1 MKTARQLDREIREA
15 IRESEKPA
23 AATTPETKK
32 ARSSRPK
39 TKAKR
44 GPLDLS
50 LVPGTPKEQM
60 ALARSIMVRG
70 GKPLAIV
77 KDGDRWRVVILGVD
91 IGSVDSK
98 HLATSAVH
106 QVGRYRLDL
115 GDFVHTYADGVDR

>member
-1 MKTARQLDREIREA
+1 
-15 IRESEKPA
+15 
-23 AATTPETKK
+23 
-32 ARSSRPK
+32 
-39 TKAKR
+39 
-44 GPLDLS
+44 
-50 LVPGTPKEQM
+50 M